1 MPPPKLATPFRFMD
15 LPTELRVQIY
25 EYLVVVGKVFYTPN
39 DYERKESPLYAEVDQ
54 YRKPDLAILR
64 VSKTVHSEAEEVYL
78 GENMFILP
86 FECDTFSPFYTFSP
100 FSQGTPIHS
109 RFIFSQAALRL
120 VKKIGVV
127 LCSRT
132 DTKAF
137 VMSRSEW
144 NKEGNFDDLT
154 LADKLDQAHDCA
166 FETYLM
172 SETRRS
178 EAISDLENLESIDF
192 DFDFTNAYCP
202 LGCCRRFDL
211 WYDYAMQY
219 ARNIRFLGVRN
230 EEEKTDIM
238 SLWRDDVWH
247 DDLGEEFHTVEESV
261 EWIKARYHIAFVM
274 DDS

>member
-1 MPPPKLATPFRFMD
+1 MLGFYFAEVASVPPPKLATPFRFMD

-78 GENMFILP
+78 GANMFILP
-86 FECDTFSPFYTFSP
+86 FECDTFSPFSFSEE
-100 FSQGTPIHS
+100 TPRHS
-109 RFIFSQAALRL
+109 RVIFSQAALRL

-127 LCSRT
+127 LCSHT

-144 NKEGNFDDLT
+144 NEEGNFDDLT
-154 LADKLDQAHDCA
+154 LADKLDQAHECA
-166 FETYLM
+166 FESQLDTQKNL
-172 SETRRS
+172 SV
-178 EAISDLENLESIDF
+178 AISDLENLESI

-211 WYDYAMQY
+211 WYDFAMRY

-238 SLWRDDVWH
+238 DLWRNDV
-247 DDLGEEFHTVEESV
+247 GQSV
-261 EWIKARYHIAFVM
+261 KRIKARYHIAFVM